1 MTELSTRAAVVLG
14 LAIVALLLTGRRKP
28 ARAWRP
34 TPRDRRAIA
43 LNHRGQPVVV
53 PVDHREARIYRRT
66 PLWRRIAAASG
77 LGVVT
82 AIGGVLVALA
92 TAVGVAWLVTTV
104 TGRLR

>member
-1 MTELSTRAAVVLG
+1 MTELSTRAALVVG
-14 LAIVALLLTGRRKP
+14 LAIVALLLSGRRKP

-53 PVDHREARIYRRT
+53 PVDHRDARIYRRT
-66 PLWRRIAAASG
+66 PLWRRIVAAGG
-77 LGVVT
+77 LGVITVV
-82 AIGGVLVALA
+82 GGALAAVA